1 MLSNVYLEA
10 IKGLSERIVE
20 AQRPIR
26 VLDAIK
32 WDDEVRDGFFASK
45 FKELPAVDRAYYDGR
60 PLGFEPED
68 KRHELHEIERDI
80 VRQLGQLNPL
90 TQVMRRICR
99 EYQTVVRMLEARGTR
114 TFSDLSQ
121 ELYGSSGDVFH
132 AGDPTVA
139 DLGTMMED
147 TVMPLLRNRAM
158 RAAKRTIPAS
168 DAVEMLNTRLSA
180 AFPDAGIRVI
190 LSDGIVADAAAGT
203 DYIKL
208 RGDAMFND
216 EDIDALEVHE
226 GWVHLGTSLNGIAQP
241 YCTFLGKGPPSSTI
255 TQEGLAVLTEVLSLR
270 STPDRLAKLIRRVR
284 AVTLAEQGA
293 DFVEVF
299 NYLIEQDMEP
309 DDAWVIAA
317 RAFRGSTPTGCPF
330 TKDITYLKGFV
341 LTYNFVNLAVSADC
355 LDRVPFLF
363 CGKVVLEDVR
373 LLHDL
378 AEEGIVA
385 PPKYMP
391 PIMRDTKGVV
401 AWLSFSRFLSQ
412 LSFEKLQAD
421 YAPLL

>member
-10 IKGLSERIVE
+10 IKGLSDRIVE

-32 WDDEVRDGFFASK
+32 WDDEVRDAFFKSK
-45 FKELPAVDRAYYDGR
+45 FKKLPPVDVDYYAGR
-60 PLGFEPED
+60 PLSFDPEE
-68 KRHELHEIERDI
+68 KRHEFHEVERDI
-80 VRQLGQLNPL
+80 VRHLGQMNPL
-90 TQVMRRICR
+90 TKVMRRICR
-99 EYQTVVRMLEARGTR
+99 EYQTVVHMLEARGKR
-114 TFSDLSQ
+114 GFADLSQ
-121 ELYGSSGDVFH
+121 ELYGSSEDVFH

-139 DLGTMMED
+139 DLGTMMEE
-147 TVMPLLRNRAM
+147 TIMPLLKNRAM
-158 RAAKRTIPAS
+158 RAAKRKIPAAE
-168 DAVEMLNTRLSA
+168 AVEILNARLTE

-208 RGDAMFND
+208 REDAMFND

-226 GWVHLGTSLNGIAQP
+226 GWVHLGTSLNGAAQP

-284 AVTLAEQGA
+284 AATLAEQGA
-293 DFVEVF
+293 DFIEVF
-299 NYLIEQDMEP
+299 NYLLEQDMEA

-317 RAFRGSTPTGCPF
+317 RAFRGSTPTGRPF
-330 TKDITYLKGFV
+330 TKDIAYLKGFV
-341 LTYNFVNLAVSADC
+341 LTYNFVSLAVAADC

-378 AEEGIVA
+378 AEEGVVV

-391 PIMRDTKGVV
+391 PILRDTKGLV
-401 AWLSFSRFLSQ
+401 AWLSFNRFLSQ
-412 LSFEKLQAD
+412 LSFEKLQTD